1 MANPVPPVHLKEIKR
16 LNNDAYKVPVGG
28 RLHRFRKAWQ
38 GSYHVGTIKVGLSW
52 SWKSRPPKR
61 KYLRQIHSVRL
72 DRFIQELKRK
82 KVIEKAEFLLWQSRL
97 FTVPKRD
104 PQKHRLILDLSQL
117 NQFIN
122 CPTYK
127 MLTIQDVKYLL
138 QQGYWTISID
148 FLDGYWH
155 VPVAPSKRP
164 FLGFRYRNQD
174 YQFRSMP
181 FGLCTAPRVFTK
193 VVAYVVRVL
202 ASIGIWCLPYLDDL
216 LLLAPTKEECLRIRE
231 RALEIIKNLGFIVN
245 EKKSRLTPAQ
255 EFEWLGV
262 QWNLASFTARVV
274 ERKYQCL
281 REDLIGIITSHHTT
295 KRNVMK
301 LQGLC
306 NWIGM
311 SDHNVRLLK
320 TTTRIILKLNKSEHL
335 DTLIEIQRN
344 LKLRLCAWVKTQAIP
359 QCLGSPAPDVAIQ
372 TDASRK
378 GWGFQINQ
386 TSFKGTFDMSM
397 KHHSI
402 NVKELLTIWYALMT
416 VSQRNIAI
424 QVLCDNSSALHV
436 LKKGGSMKYE
446 LFSLAELIW
455 NRVTAF
461 NWTLNISH
469 IAGTFNVI
477 ADQLS
482 RNTPLSTEWSLTQQ
496 DFQKVLDL
504 NPLLE
509 VDLFATKLNKKLPVY
524 VSPCP
529 DPAAAAVNALTVSW
543 EKWNHL
549 YLFPPTPI
557 LSKVLCLLTQ
567 YSFISATIVTP
578 EMPTRPW
585 YMTLHLQKIPSTLL
599 EVQLQQVVV
608 DRIVKQPTTTKLRVW
623 QLSGKHISQNSRPV
637 KKP

>member
-1 MANPVPPVHLKEIKR
+1 
-16 LNNDAYKVPVGG
+16 
-28 RLHRFRKAWQ
+28 
-38 GSYHVGTIKVGLSW
+38 
-52 SWKSRPPKR
+52 
-61 KYLRQIHSVRL
+61 
-72 DRFIQELKRK
+72 
-82 KVIEKAEFLLWQSRL
+82 
-97 FTVPKRD
+97 
-104 PQKHRLILDLSQL
+104 
-117 NQFIN
+117 
-122 CPTYK
+122 

-138 QQGYWTISID
+138 QQGYWSISID
-148 FLDGYWH
+148 FKDGYWH

-164 FLGFRYRNQD
+164 YLGFRYRNQD
-174 YQFRSMP
+174 YQFRAMP
-181 FGLCTAPRVFTK
+181 FGLCTAPRMFTK
-193 VVAYVVRVL
+193 VVSYVVKLL
-202 ASIGIWCLPYLDDL
+202 ANEGIFVLPYLDDL
-216 LLLAPTKEECLRIRE
+216 LLLAPTMEECLRIRQ

-262 QWNLASFTARVV
+262 QWNLVSFTARVV

-281 REDLIGIITSHHTT
+281 QEDLIEIITSHHTT
-295 KRNVMK
+295 KRSVMK
-301 LQGLC
+301 LQGLS

-320 TTTRIILKLNKSEHL
+320 TTTRIILMLNKYEHL
-335 DTLIEIQRN
+335 DTLIEIPRN
-344 LKLRLCAWVKTQAIP
+344 LKLRLCAWINTQAIP
-359 QCLGSPAPDVAIQ
+359 QCMGSPAPDLAIQ

-386 TSFKGTFDMSM
+386 TFFRGTFDQSM
-397 KHHSI
+397 KHHST
-402 NVKELLTIWYALMT
+402 NVKELLTIWYALLT

-424 QVLCDNSSALHV
+424 QVLCDNSSAIHV

-482 RNTPLSTEWSLTQQ
+482 RNTSLSTEWSLAEQ
-496 DFQKVLDL
+496 DFQKVLEL

-529 DPAAAAVNALTVSW
+529 DPEASAVNALTTPW

-567 YSFISATIVTP
+567 YSFASATLITP

-585 YMTLHLQKIPSTLL
+585 YMSLLLQRIPSTLL

-608 DRIVKQPTTTKLRVW
+608 DKIVKQPETTKLSVW
-623 QLSGKHISQNSRPV
+623 QLSGKHIIKIPGMPRNLRSFDNTTPSIIIKRLRNQVEKSLQPFIKTQYTTEMSHTIICTSFSSYFYFTRKNSN
-637 KKP
+637 